1 MTMSAVPADLEA
13 TAQRVKDLSE
23 KVAAQA
29 KKNGPAWLEGYEK
42 ILKNLLDLEKQAVKG
57 MILDGEIVAFDDA
70 GRPSFN
76 ALQNRVQLKTERE
89 SVAA

>member
-1 MTMSAVPADLEA
+1 MTTPDVPADPEA

-57 MILDGEIVAFDDA
+57 TGVEWAGALAAAHGNFVRDTSEIFFAVMSKQPK
-70 GRPSFN
+70 R
-76 ALQNRVQLKTERE
+76 
-89 SVAA
+89 

>member
-57 MILDGEIVAFDDA
+57 TGAEWAA
-70 GRPSFN
+70 
-76 ALQNRVQLKTERE
+76 AL
-89 SVAA
+89 AAAHGNFVRDTSDVFFTAVMSKQPRR